1 MLSLWF
7 SMTSTALR
15 AILAFGLTAFG
26 GAAMALDYPRLASNE
41 SSDMRPHQARTQDGD
56 VLRDMCRE
64 ILVDTDEG
72 YGVTN
77 RESRLICDQT
87 R

>member
-1 MLSLWF
+1 M
-7 SMTSTALR
+7 AL
-15 AILAFGLTAFG
+15 GLMVIG
-26 GAAMALDYPRLASNE
+26 GAALALDGPRLASNDT
-41 SSDMRPHQARTQDGD
+41 SDTRHQQARAQDPISP
-56 VLRDMCRE
+56 LRDLCRE

-77 RESRLICDQT
+77 HESRLICDEG

>member
-1 MLSLWF
+1 MASIVRTVVLL
-7 SMTSTALR
+7 
-15 AILAFGLTAFG
+15 
-26 GAAMALDYPRLASNE
+26 GAALAASASMALEGKKVANNDSPALQRGRVGQSQDDDA
-41 SSDMRPHQARTQDGD
+41 MQA
-56 VLRDMCRE
+56 LCRE

-77 RESRLICDQT
+77 HEARVVCDEL

>member
-1 MLSLWF
+1 MASF
-7 SMTSTALR
+7 LR
-15 AILAFGLTAFG
+15 IAAII
-26 GAAMALDYPRLASNE
+26 GAAVAASGSVALEGKKVAKNE
-41 SSDMRPHQARTQDGD
+41 SPTIQRTGQSQDDTAMQA
-56 VLRDMCRE
+56 LCRE

-77 RESRLICDQT
+77 HEARVVCDDL

>member
-1 MLSLWF
+1 M
-7 SMTSTALR
+7 AL
-15 AILAFGLTAFG
+15 GLTMIG
-26 GAAMALDYPRLASNE
+26 GAALAIDSPRLASN
-41 SSDMRPHQARTQDGD
+41 DTGDARHQQARAQDGLAP
-56 VLRDMCRE
+56 LRDLCRE

-77 RESRLICDQT
+77 RESRLICDEG

>member
-1 MLSLWF
+1 
-7 SMTSTALR
+7 MTSTALK
-15 AILAFGLTAFG
+15 AMMALGLMVSG
-26 GAAMALDYPRLASNE
+26 GGAMALDRPRLASNDTAE
-41 SSDMRPHQARTQDGD
+41 ASRQQALAQDALSP
-56 VLRDMCRE
+56 LRDLCHE

-77 RESRLICDQT
+77 HESRLICDEV

>member
-1 MLSLWF
+1 M
-7 SMTSTALR
+7 AL
-15 AILAFGLTAFG
+15 GLMVSG
-26 GAAMALDYPRLASNE
+26 GAALALDNPRLASNE
-41 SSDMRPHQARTQDGD
+41 AGDARHQQARAQDSLAP
-56 VLRDMCRE
+56 LRDLCRE

-77 RESRLICDQT
+77 HESRLICDEG

>member
-7 SMTSTALR
+7 SMTSTAIR
-15 AILAFGLTAFG
+15 AIVAFSLTILAGTAL
-26 GAAMALDYPRLASNE
+26 ALDHPRLAANDSGDLH
-41 SSDMRPHQARTQDGD
+41 SQQARTQSGD

-77 RESRLICDQT
+77 RESRRICDES

>member
-1 MLSLWF
+1 MMALSLTLF
-7 SMTSTALR
+7 A
-15 AILAFGLTAFG
+15 
-26 GAAMALDYPRLASNE
+26 GAALALDYPRLASNE
-41 SSDMRPHQARTQDGD
+41 PGDGRHHQAQAKDGD
-56 VLRDMCRE
+56 PLRDMCRE

-77 RESRLICDQT
+77 RESRLICDET